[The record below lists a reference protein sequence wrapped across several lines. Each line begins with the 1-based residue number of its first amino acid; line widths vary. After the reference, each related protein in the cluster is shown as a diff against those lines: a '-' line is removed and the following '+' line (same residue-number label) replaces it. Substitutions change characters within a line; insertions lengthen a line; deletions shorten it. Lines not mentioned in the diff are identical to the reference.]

1 MGTSTGTGSGESEW
15 FARLMRELKE
25 RAGLSYGALARKLH
39 TSTSTLHRYC
49 NGEAVPTEFA
59 VVDRFAR
66 VCGASQ
72 GEAVDLHRAWLL
84 ADARRRAGALGVG
97 AVPVPVPVEGAEAA
111 AEPGAAS
118 EAGGAVDGGAVAVVP
133 PPAGDVARESA
144 RDADAGAPAPA
155 PAAGGGG
162 AGAELGLADVVDLVA
177 PEPVVPLPWYRRRA
191 AAGPPAGVAP
201 GGVAGGGGAAA
212 RAGPARGAAR
222 APTGAGGAAAPA

>member
-191 AAGPPAGVAP
+191 AAVTAAG
-201 GGVAGGGGAAA
+201 
-212 RAGPARGAAR
+212 
-222 APTGAGGAAAPA
+222 